1 MDNESIFFTIFI
13 IWYFSIYG
21 PPYTVFV
28 YFKNI
33 FQKTSDLLNFM
44 KHFNTL
50 MASQIFTSESDSDNS
65 EKNESESE
73 KETDENRSIIRYED
87 KYLVE
92 FRKMDSGQN
101 FDEIEQK
108 LKDEKY
114 TEFLNEMKE
123 TYTNKI
129 DELKTIIETNKSKLE
144 KYEGSED
151 EYCIYDRSDEDANL
165 GETKEQRVKTLNDEN
180 NKLYDEINQLMKQI
194 NTKEGQEEIF
204 KSVEEKTNKFMIEQR
219 IERLKNCY
227 VMEYTPLGNVLMMYD
242 KKRESFKFYSD
253 NTIPYRY
260 LEVVGRKYA
269 KQFGVKQIF
278 IDMEEELKLAEERWE
293 RERKEKDEQEEEE
306 RIKKEEAIKNNKQVE
321 QKKSVFAKFKSYNK
335 DAGSGHVNI
344 GAPPKNSIPNKKLT
358 EKQENEK
365 ILLKEKANRYTY
377 EGKLVNFSFTKKIDR
392 KDVNKKYAM
401 TFADFKK
408 MQLMKNNS

>member
-1 MDNESIFFTIFI
+1 MT
-13 IWYFSIYG
+13 
-21 PPYTVFV
+21 
-28 YFKNI
+28 
-33 FQKTSDLLNFM
+33 
-44 KHFNTL
+44 
-50 MASQIFTSESDSDNS
+50 SQICID
-65 EKNESESE
+65 ESENDNACE
-73 KETDENRSIIRYED
+73 KESNENRSIIKYED
-87 KYLVE
+87 KYLSE
-92 FRKMDSGQN
+92 FRKMTSEPV
-101 FDEIEQK
+101 FDEREQK

-114 TEFLNEMKE
+114 IDFLNEMRE

-129 DELKTIIETNKSKLE
+129 DELKNIVETNKSKLE

-151 EYCIYDRSDEDANL
+151 DYCIYESNDADAHL
-165 GETKEQRVKTLNDEN
+165 GETKEQRIKSLNDEN
-180 NKLYDEINQLMKQI
+180 SKLCDEIDKLRKHI
-194 NTKEGQEEIF
+194 DTKEGQEEIF
-204 KSVEEKTNKFMIEQR
+204 KSVEEKTKNFMIEQR
-219 IERLKNCY
+219 IERLKNVY
-227 VMEYTPLGNVLMMYD
+227 VIEHTPLGNVLMMYD
-242 KKRESFKFYSD
+242 KERESFKFYSD

-293 RERKEKDEQEEEE
+293 KERKEKEEQEEQEK
-306 RIKKEEAIKNNKQVE
+306 IKKEEAIKNNKQVE
-321 QKKSVFAKFKSYNK
+321 QKKSVFAKFKNYNK
-335 DAGSGHVNI
+335 ESGSGHVNI

-377 EGKLVNFSFTKKIDR
+377 EGKLVNFSFIKKIDR

-408 MQLMKNNS
+408 MQSMKNNS